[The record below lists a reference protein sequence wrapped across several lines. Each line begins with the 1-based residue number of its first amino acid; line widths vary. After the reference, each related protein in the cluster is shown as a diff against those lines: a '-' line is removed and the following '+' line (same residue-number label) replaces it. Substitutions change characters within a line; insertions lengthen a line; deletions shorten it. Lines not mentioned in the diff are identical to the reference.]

1 MCSPFPATR
10 ARPSLAN
17 TIWTIPFSS
26 DEEMWLFHFRGRQT
40 LMPQHPNNGFHFSRN
55 NYEGSRTKTA
65 QWWYVLFSNY
75 VNWQEQKGLIT
86 VGDLFLCLVEGP
98 ILNALCFCSWC
109 FEQLLLS
116 ISDGQGQLEGQSH
129 FQMISSPPQSCP
141 ICCSLFTLS
150 PHFQFLSLTSVPNSL
165 LNSSW
170 NPSRPEPMKKKKK
183 KKKEPG
189 HNPAMVPEAS
199 EIEALMMALHN
210 AGSAGVMVTMMMMII
225 QEGGARVPSSQMKA
239 DGLRRKWSQSRC

>member
-10 ARPSLAN
+10 AQPSLAN
-17 TIWTIPFSS
+17 TIWTIPFSA

-55 NYEGSRTKTA
+55 NYEGSRSKTA

-98 ILNALCFCSWC
+98 ILNALCSCSWC

-129 FQMISSPPQSCP
+129 LQMISFPP
-141 ICCSLFTLS
+141 
-150 PHFQFLSLTSVPNSL
+150 
-165 LNSSW
+165 
-170 NPSRPEPMKKKKK
+170 
-183 KKKEPG
+183 
-189 HNPAMVPEAS
+189 NPAWFDAISSPFLRISNFYHSHPFPTARLGIRADQNPWRRRRRRRS
-199 EIEALMMALHN
+199 Q
-210 AGSAGVMVTMMMMII
+210 VTI
-225 QEGGARVPSSQMKA
+225 QQWC
-239 DGLRRKWSQSRC
+239 RKRLKSRL

>member
-10 ARPSLAN
+10 AQPSLAN

-55 NYEGSRTKTA
+55 NYEGSRSKTA

-98 ILNALCFCSWC
+98 ILNALCSCSWC

-116 ISDGQGQLEGQSH
+116 ISDGQGQLEGQRWLVSPQILPDLLQSLH
-129 FQMISSPPQSCP
+129 PFSAFPISITHIRSQQLVLESEPTRTHEEEEEEGARSQS
-141 ICCSLFTLS
+141 S
-150 PHFQFLSLTSVPNSL
+150 N
-165 LNSSW
+165 
-170 NPSRPEPMKKKKK
+170 
-183 KKKEPG
+183 G
-189 HNPAMVPEAS
+189 
-199 EIEALMMALHN
+199 
-210 AGSAGVMVTMMMMII
+210 AGSVWNRG
-225 QEGGARVPSSQMKA
+225 SN
-239 DGLRRKWSQSRC
+239 DGTA

>member
-10 ARPSLAN
+10 AQPSLAN

-55 NYEGSRTKTA
+55 NYEGSRSKTA

-98 ILNALCFCSWC
+98 ILNALCSCSWC

-129 FQMISSPPQSCP
+129 FQMISPP
-141 ICCSLFTLS
+141 
-150 PHFQFLSLTSVPNSL
+150 
-165 LNSSW
+165 
-170 NPSRPEPMKKKKK
+170 PS
-183 KKKEPG
+183 
-189 HNPAMVPEAS
+189 NPAWYAA
-199 EIEALMMALHN
+199 I
-210 AGSAGVMVTMMMMII
+210 
-225 QEGGARVPSSQMKA
+225 SSPF
-239 DGLRRKWSQSRC
+239 LRISNFYHSQPFPTAC